1 MDKKKIGWKPN
12 FFDILL
18 AVLVLA
24 AIVGLVAFRAWRSR
38 PTGGDSTDE
47 PEQWPRDAV
56 VRYTV
61 ELNEMPLEAAQ
72 AIKPGD
78 ELIERSLSK
87 TVGMVESVEVRLSR
101 TVVRDQNTGEQY
113 YTEIPERYTAVIVLT
128 AEAKENASNFT
139 TNNGL
144 VVRVGTYV
152 QMTGTGYSGTG
163 FIVRVERSDEA

>member
-1 MDKKKIGWKPN
+1 MDKKKTVWKPN

-18 AVLVLA
+18 VALVLA
-24 AIVGLVAFRAWRSR
+24 AVIGLVAFRAWRSR
-38 PTGGDSTDE
+38 PSDSTGE
-47 PEQWPRDAV
+47 PTQWPRETT

-72 AIKPGD
+72 AIQPGD
-78 ELIERSLSK
+78 EVIERSLSK
-87 TVGMVESVEVRLSR
+87 FVGVVESVEVRLSR

-128 AEAKENASNFT
+128 AEAKENESNFT

-152 QMTGTGYSGTG
+152 QMTGTGYYGAG
-163 FIVRVERSDEA
+163 YIVRVERSDEA